1 MVIAIV
7 LMFLGSS
14 SKDQWIVFLRSLQL
28 IVVQIMIS
36 ISVPSNILDL
46 YGILIKIAF
55 YDILSQYNIWVYFS
69 FLDFKKSD
77 VPFITQQMQTI
88 QFDDRN
94 AFTGLGSVTIYFLA
108 YFSQIILLII
118 VKIFVLITGEIY
130 LKKKVLQ
137 VLIKGLF
144 FNTILTLTMEGF
156 FELLVNGILNIY
168 TRDTSTIGEILG
180 FAFSIIC
187 IFLTVIFVPIALF
200 WAIFSKDDT

>member
-1 MVIAIV
+1 
-7 LMFLGSS
+7 
-14 SKDQWIVFLRSLQL
+14 
-28 IVVQIMIS
+28 
-36 ISVPSNILDL
+36 
-46 YGILIKIAF
+46 
-55 YDILSQYNIWVYFS
+55 
-69 FLDFKKSD
+69 
-77 VPFITQQMQTI
+77 
-88 QFDDRN
+88 
-94 AFTGLGSVTIYFLA
+94 
-108 YFSQIILLII
+108 
-118 VKIFVLITGEIY
+118 VLITGEIY

-137 VLIKGLF
+137 LLMKGLF